1 LSAKLIISVLIFIAC
16 IIGVEYYFG
25 WAELVK
31 PWRSLPPLAVLVA
44 LGLAFFSYMVR
55 AYRVYDYF
63 GDTVRG
69 HFLTTLRIVLQ
80 HNLLNMMLPMRTG
93 ELGFPVLM
101 KRYFNTPAM
110 ESVPALF
117 WFRLLD
123 LHTVLTLGLIALGS
137 YWFAWYWVVVGVV
150 GMMIVPIIAF
160 FAHHQLLNI
169 LAGHEGKLFSFIH
182 KALDSL
188 PKTRTEFW
196 HSWALTLFNWL
207 VKFASFAWVFA
218 QFAPMPWTA
227 ALGGVIGGDLAS
239 ALPIHGV
246 AGAGTF
252 EAGVVFAAVL
262 FDLGADEA
270 LAAAVN
276 LHLFIL
282 SSILTGGLVS
292 LFLKSRVQQPQ
303 G

>member
-1 LSAKLIISVLIFIAC
+1 MSLKLVISILILIAC
-16 IIGVEYYFG
+16 IIGVEYYMG
-25 WAELVK
+25 WTTLLQPWQEL
-31 PWRSLPPLAVLVA
+31 SLIAVTIAML
-44 LGLAFFSYMVR
+44 LTFSSYAIR
-55 AYRVYDYF
+55 AWRVYDYF
-63 GDTVRG
+63 GEHVQG
-69 HFLTTLRIVLQ
+69 HFMTTLRIVLQ

-101 KRYFNTPAM
+101 KRYFDTPVM

-137 YWFAWYWVVVGVV
+137 FWLAWYWVLLATLAMLVV
-150 GMMIVPIIAF
+150 PLIAF
-160 FAHHQLLNI
+160 FAHHQLLAK
-169 LAGHEGKLFSFIH
+169 LEGHEGKLFSFAH

-196 HSWALTLFNWL
+196 RSWGLTILNWV
-207 VKFASFAWVFA
+207 VKLAAFAWVFA

-246 AGAGTF
+246 AGAGTY
-252 EAGVVFAAVL
+252 EAGVVFSAL
-262 FDLGADEA
+262 FFAIPADVA
-270 LAAAVN
+270 LPAAVN

-282 SSILTGGLVS
+282 GSILFGGAVS
-292 LFLKSRVQQPQ
+292 LALKSKPKPE
-303 G
+303 